1 MKKIVI
7 AGGTGLIGQKLEK
20 QLAASGHEVF
30 ILTRSPKE
38 NNHIYWNPANGEIS
52 KDKLEKI
59 DVIVNLTGAGIADK
73 RWSESRKKVLYDSRI
88 NTTDFLFE
96 HLDDFPNAKQY
107 VTASGINCYGYDSI
121 GREFVERDPFGSDYL
136 SSLVKSWEEHA
147 DQFSKKGIS
156 VSKIRISMVLSDR
169 GGALDRLKKIAKIGL
184 ASPLGSGKQEM
195 TWIHETDLV
204 RLFDHVISNELSGAW
219 NALND
224 YSPNATFMKTLANRF
239 NKSMWMPKVP
249 AFVMKLVFGEMSEM
263 LLKGVPVSNQA
274 IKETGFQFNYS
285 NLEEAFASLDL

>member
-38 NNHIYWNPANGEIS
+38 KNHIYWNPANGEIS

-107 VTASGINCYGYDSI
+107 VSASGINCYGYDSI

>member
-38 NNHIYWNPANGEIS
+38 NNHIYWNPAKGEIS

-107 VTASGINCYGYDSI
+107 VSASGINCYGYDSI